1 MAYHRQIDKEK
12 HLRKPFV
19 LLLVVLG
26 LVLTACGGSDDP
38 DSDPGSETTTNN
50 SQTDAAI
57 TIKDF
62 AFSGATEVA
71 AGTNITVTNEDNV
84 THTWT
89 STDDNFNS
97 GGIDPGISFTTAIS
111 EPGEYSYF
119 CSIHPTMTGTI
130 TVTG

>member
-1 MAYHRQIDKEK
+1 MRRRIG
-12 HLRKPFV
+12 LTF
-19 LLLVVLG
+19 LVFAFA
-26 LVLTACGGSDDP
+26 LTACGGSDDP
-38 DSDPGSETTTNN
+38 GSDPGSATTDNT
-50 SQTDAAI
+50 QTGSAI

-71 AGTNITVTNEDNV
+71 AGSEITVTNEDNV
-84 THTWT
+84 THTWS
-89 STDDNFNS
+89 STDENFNS
-97 GGIDPGISFTTAIS
+97 GGIDPGVSFTTTIE